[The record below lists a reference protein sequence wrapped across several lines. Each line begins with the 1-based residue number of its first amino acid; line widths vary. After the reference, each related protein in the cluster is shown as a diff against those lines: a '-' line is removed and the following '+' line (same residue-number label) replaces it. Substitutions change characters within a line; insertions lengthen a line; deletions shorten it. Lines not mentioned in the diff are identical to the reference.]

1 MWNRIRPI
9 PLTFGVAAG
18 SRPPSV
24 ELGSTRKTSAWRPKL
39 RQRPTLFECA
49 AIQDVLVVGK
59 ALNERETGERK
70 VELDRMAAMLSR
82 VGGRGDYIEEAPL
95 IYGRSDVDTDSD
107 FDTDFD
113 RRQ

>member
-1 MWNRIRPI
+1 
-9 PLTFGVAAG
+9 
-18 SRPPSV
+18 
-24 ELGSTRKTSAWRPKL
+24 
-39 RQRPTLFECA
+39 
-49 AIQDVLVVGK
+49 
-59 ALNERETGERK
+59 
-70 VELDRMAAMLSR
+70 MLSR